1 MEPMLHASQPHV
13 APTLRNGSI
22 RTASRPTYP
31 GRMARPTPSSRSASE
46 PTGPGVGNHYGQ
58 RLGLPASG
66 SRSLAGTGRRALALL
81 VDWLLAYGLAG
92 LAIPFGLM
100 SIDTLR
106 YSWVGPTVIMA
117 IWMALGAV
125 SVRLFTFT
133 PGQYALGLMV
143 ISVDGRTQTSASG
156 GRWSEWC

>member
-1 MEPMLHASQPHV
+1 
-13 APTLRNGSI
+13 
-22 RTASRPTYP
+22 
-31 GRMARPTPSSRSASE
+31 MARPTPSSRSASE

-143 ISVDGRTQTSASG
+143 ISVDGRTQYVG
-156 GRWSEWC
+156 FGRALVRVVLIAFVIPALFVDSDGRGIQDRITGTAVVRR